1 MSSPNSTLT
10 DQNKQLFENKVDHTT
25 YFGANLEYVQGY
37 VYHRPAVFFHSELL
51 LTSISIHM
59 LPLMPHSP
67 FTRRKEFVRQEWQ
80 AMFAENA
87 STPASKVEG
96 GWKGVLY
103 ANLAL
108 IDPKSSWDFFAQS
121 NFDYSWIDGGAT
133 RTWYLAFIAGESLE
147 WSMMSFHTNETY

>member
-1 MSSPNSTLT
+1 
-10 DQNKQLFENKVDHTT
+10 
-25 YFGANLEYVQGY
+25 
-37 VYHRPAVFFHSELL
+37 
-51 LTSISIHM
+51 
-59 LPLMPHSP
+59 
-67 FTRRKEFVRQEWQ
+67 
-80 AMFAENA
+80 MFAENA